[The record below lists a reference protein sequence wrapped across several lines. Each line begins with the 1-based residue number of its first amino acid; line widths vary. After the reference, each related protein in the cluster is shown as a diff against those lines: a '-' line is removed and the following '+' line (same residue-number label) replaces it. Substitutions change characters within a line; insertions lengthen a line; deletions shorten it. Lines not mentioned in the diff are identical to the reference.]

1 MFALLTSAKMSV
13 EKIDCDD
20 FYKAVTDVVRFLGS
34 PVLLG
39 VDAKN
44 SAEQRI
50 EDARTSSVG
59 ELIGIDE
66 LNMNDFTTFPS
77 SWDEQES
84 PTIEWIISMME
95 EENISNQ
102 ATAQEAWGLL
112 NFLETYRKRFVAEL
126 ISDKDM
132 INKGVCTIVIEEVE
146 KKLEKPW
153 FRFSVAILLFFI
165 FSPIIN
171 FLFIVVIAVWLIVFQ
186 ILKAFGVWH
195 TEKVLVEMD
204 VIR

>member
-1 MFALLTSAKMSV
+1 MSV
-13 EKIDCDD
+13 EKVNCDD
-20 FYKAVTDVVRFLGS
+20 FYTAVTDVVRFLWS
-34 PVLLG
+34 PLLLW
-39 VDAKN
+39 VDAKKK
-44 SAEQRI
+44 AEQWI
-50 EDARTSSVG
+50 DDARTSSVG
-59 ELIGIDE
+59 ELIGIDQ

-77 SWDEQES
+77 SWDEEES
-84 PTIEWIISMME
+84 PTIEWIIDMME
-95 EENISNQ
+95 EENISNEE
-102 ATAQEAWGLL
+102 TAQEAWWLFS
-112 NFLETYRKRFVAEL
+112 FLETYRKRFVTEL

-132 INKGVCTIVIEEVE
+132 INKGVCTLVIEEVE

-171 FLFIVVIAVWLIVFQ
+171 FLFIVVIAVGLVLFH